1 MLVDMGDMLRHAHT
15 NGYAVGAFDLV
26 SLDFLEAILAGAER
40 REAPVILSLAE
51 SHYAYFDPE
60 LLMPAVR
67 RAAERTRVPV
77 AIHLDHGASLEAA
90 IEGIRRGF
98 NGVMVDASTSPLDEN
113 IARTR
118 AVVEMAHACGV
129 PVEGELG
136 YVAGVEG
143 EDAER
148 HPGDVIYTSPDEAQR
163 YAGETGVDFLAVS
176 IGTVHGR
183 MRGEPR
189 LDFERLAAINDRLG
203 IPLVIH
209 GGTGLSDGQFR
220 RLIENGVAKI
230 NYYTALADAAGA
242 AVRANAASAEKH
254 SYTDLVKGVTG
265 AIQSEVERCIALWGS
280 AGRADA
286 VRAACRP
293 WREVEHLIVY
303 NAAGMDPD
311 GPRAMMAEGRRVLGS
326 IPGVR
331 QVITGTSIDADA
343 SYRYC
348 WLVRFAHPA
357 VVGSYREHPDHQ
369 AFADGRFR
377 PVATDRISID
387 FRHESD

>member
-1 MLVDMGDMLRHAHT
+1 MLVDMGDMLRHARA

-26 SLDFLEAILAGAER
+26 SLDFLEAILAGAENQR
-40 REAPVILSLAE
+40 APVILSLAE
-51 SHYAYFDPE
+51 SHYLYFDPE

-67 RAAERTRVPV
+67 AAAERATVPV
-77 AIHLDHGASLEAA
+77 AIHLDHGSSLEAA
-90 IEGIRRGF
+90 VRGIRQGF
-98 NGVMVDASTSPLDEN
+98 NGVMVDASAFPLEEN

-118 AVVEMAHACGV
+118 AVVEMAHGCGI

-148 HPGDVIYTSPDEAQR
+148 HPRDLVYTAPEEAEHYVR
-163 YAGETGVDFLAVS
+163 ETGVDFLAVS

-189 LDFERLAAINDRLG
+189 LDFERLSDINARLAL
-203 IPLVIH
+203 PLVIH
-209 GGTGLSDGQFR
+209 GGTGLSDQQFR

-242 AVRANAASAEKH
+242 AIRVNARGADDG
-254 SYTDLVKGVTG
+254 SYTDLVTG
-265 AIQSEVERCIALWGS
+265 IQDAIRTEVERCIALWKG
-280 AGRADA
+280 AGMAEE
-286 VRAACRP
+286 VAASSRP

-303 NAAGMDPD
+303 NTGAATPEEAM
-311 GPRAMMAEGRRVLGS
+311 AMMAEGRRVLGA

-331 QVITGTSIDADA
+331 QVITGTSIGETA
-343 SYRYC
+343 SYRFC
-348 WLVRFAHPA
+348 WLVRFAQAA
-357 VVGSYREHPDHQ
+357 VIDQYRDHPDHM
-369 AFADGRFR
+369 AFADGLFR
-377 PVATDRISID
+377 PMAADRISID
-387 FRHESD
+387 FQHEQD